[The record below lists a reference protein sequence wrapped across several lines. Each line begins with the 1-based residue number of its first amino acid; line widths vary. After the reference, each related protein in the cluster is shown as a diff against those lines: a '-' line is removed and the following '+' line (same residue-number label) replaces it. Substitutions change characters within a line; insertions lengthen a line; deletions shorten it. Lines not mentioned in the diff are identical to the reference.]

1 MHFILSSIIIT
12 NMCLPLEP
20 LQKGLYVQALADGI
34 DRVLDKYRDA
44 IVDLEQRYLRKPD
57 FSLIFIYETLS
68 NFEPQL
74 QFLLRFI
81 KGVQTQR

>member
-1 MHFILSSIIIT
+1 MIYFLQ
-12 NMCLPLEP
+12 LEP
-20 LQKGLYVQALADGI
+20 LQKGLYIQALADGI

-44 IVDLEQRYLRKPD
+44 IVDLEHRYLRTPD
-57 FSLIFIYETLS
+57 FSLIFVYETLS

-81 KGVQTQR
+81 KGVKAQRLVPY